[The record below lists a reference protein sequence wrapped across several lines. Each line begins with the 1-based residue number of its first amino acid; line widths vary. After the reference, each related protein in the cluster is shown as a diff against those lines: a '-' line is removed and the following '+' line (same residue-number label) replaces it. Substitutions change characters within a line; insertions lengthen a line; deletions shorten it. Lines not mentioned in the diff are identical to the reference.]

1 MVEKEGISIACRLA
15 YNQGKDDVI
24 NPIQEILDELK
35 KSNRTVF
42 AWGCVQ
48 DKLNELKEL

>member
-24 NPIQEILDELK
+24 NSIQEILDELK
-35 KSNRTVF
+35 ESNRTVF

-48 DKLNELKEL
+48 DKLNELKKL